1 MSGRNGISHLVT
13 IAYPYER
20 SLSYLNIRAR
30 SAPPAEST
38 TPGTTSDS
46 LLHTALPSY
55 FL

>member
-1 MSGRNGISHLVT
+1 MSGCRGISHLVT

-20 SLSYLNIRAR
+20 FLSYLNTPAR
-30 SAPPAEST
+30 SALHTEST
-38 TPGTTSDS
+38 TPGITSDS